1 MALPETYSQ
10 NNYVRLACAAF
21 AVILTYIVSQVV
33 FWDAV
38 LTTDEHAYL
47 MQAYTYIE
55 GQIARA
61 LPPLPELFR
70 HEMMIMDEKV
80 GWLSRYPPAHSV
92 WLAAGVLVGSPHLA
106 VSVAAG
112 LSVWIF
118 SGIGRL
124 INLPSVLLAGLML
137 VSPYF
142 LLMNGT
148 LLSHTSALPASC
160 LLLWAYLAWKITR
173 KKRYAFFAGVAW
185 AWLFLNRTY
194 TGVLVALPFA
204 LDALW
209 DLAKN
214 PKRDCFFGTLL
225 FAITSASGGV
235 LYLLYNYLAVGDPT
249 IPTYLFYAPDD
260 GLGFGWRSSSSLP
273 YLHTLDAGLLY
284 LKENLLLLDR
294 WLFGFPGSLL
304 ISCALAIIGWH
315 KRWSFLCLTV
325 FLSVAIGYVFFW
337 WRGVRDVGPVYYFE
351 TLPFILLATAFG
363 IKKLLEKAADK
374 KPSLAVFAALCS
386 LMLAGTSIYFVCIQG
401 KMLRERQRIVGQFHT
416 LIQHAPENSIIMV
429 SGFSGMRHVE
439 KGTSY
444 NPKGINSDPLIIAV
458 GDSGIS
464 PQRILER
471 YPNRG
476 LYVMVLRDG
485 QLLLEP
491 FKQ

>member
-1 MALPETYSQ
+1 MALPETCSQ
-10 NNYVRLACAAF
+10 NNYLRFACAAF
-21 AVILTYIVSQVV
+21 AVILTYTISQVV

-47 MQAYTYIE
+47 MQAYTFIE
-55 GQIARA
+55 GQISRA
-61 LPPLPELFR
+61 LPPLPEIFR
-70 HEMMIMDEKV
+70 HEMMIMDETV
-80 GWLSRYPPAHSV
+80 GWLSRYPPAHSI
-92 WLAAGVLVGSPHLA
+92 WLAAGVLAGSPHLA

-118 SGIGRL
+118 SGIGRM
-124 INLPSVLLAGLML
+124 INLPPILLAAMML
-137 VSPYF
+137 VSPFF

-160 LLLWAYLAWKITR
+160 LMLWAYLAWKIT
-173 KKRYAFFAGVAW
+173 KKNRYALFAGLAW

-194 TGVLVALPFA
+194 TGLLIALPFA
-204 LDALW
+204 FDALW
-209 DLAKN
+209 DLARN

-225 FAITSASGGV
+225 FVLSSASGGV

-249 IPTYLFYAPDD
+249 TPTYLFYAPDD
-260 GLGFGWRSSSSLP
+260 GLGFGLRSSSSLP
-273 YLHTLDAGLLY
+273 YYHTLDAGLLY

-304 ISCALAIIGWH
+304 ISCVLVIIGWH
-315 KRWSFLCLTV
+315 KRWSLLCLGV

-351 TLPFILLATAFG
+351 TLPFLLLATAFG
-363 IKKLLEKAADK
+363 IKKLFEKAADK
-374 KPSLAVFAALCS
+374 KTLITVFAALLS
-386 LMLAGTSIYFVCIQG
+386 LILGSSAYFVFIKG
-401 KMLRERQRIVGQFHT
+401 KMLREQQRIVGQFHT
-416 LIQHAPENSIIMV
+416 LIQHAPEKSLIMV
-429 SGFSGMRHVE
+429 SGFRGMRHVE

-444 NPKGINSDPLIIAV
+444 NPKGIDSDPLIIAV
-458 GDSGIS
+458 GTIS
-464 PQRILER
+464 PQRILEL
-471 YPNRG
+471 YPNRRP
-476 LYVMVLRDG
+476 YVMVLRNG